1 MQNRVFD
8 IRIRKALLSDI
19 YALPAL
25 FINSIVSTCKND
37 YSPEQIKV
45 WCSSIQQ
52 KVRWE
57 KNIQDDF
64 FLIAEQSKQLIGFAS
79 IQNLS
84 YLDFL
89 YVHPQFQ
96 KQGVAGKLY
105 QLLEEEAMR
114 NKVVILQTEASIT
127 AKRFFEKK
135 GFSEQA
141 KQEVFIDGISLINY
155 KMSKIL

>member
-1 MQNRVFD
+1 MPTLLFT
-8 IRIRKALLSDI
+8 IRKALLSDL
-19 YALPAL
+19 ATLQTL
-25 FINSIVSTCKND
+25 FVNSIQTSCQID
-37 YSPEQIKV
+37 YYPEQIRV
-45 WCSSIQQ
+45 WCASIQNAA
-52 KVRWE
+52 RWE
-57 KNIQDDF
+57 RSLREDF
-64 FLIAEQSKQLIGFAS
+64 FLVAEQSGQLIGFAS
-79 IQNLS
+79 LHKLS

-96 KQGVAGKLY
+96 KQGVAGLLY

-114 NKVVILQTEASIT
+114 NKVAILQTEASIT

>member
-1 MQNRVFD
+1 MPHQLFT
-8 IRIRKALLSDI
+8 IRKALLSDLA
-19 YALPAL
+19 ALQAV
-25 FINSIVSTCKND
+25 FVDSIQTSCQND
-37 YSPEQIKV
+37 YNPKQIRV
-45 WCSSIQQ
+45 WCASIQNTA
-52 KVRWE
+52 RWE
-57 KNIQDDF
+57 RSLREDF
-64 FLIAEQSKQLIGFAS
+64 FLVAEHSDQLIGFAS
-79 IQNLS
+79 LHKLS
-84 YLDFL
+84 YLDFM

-96 KQGVAGKLY
+96 KQGVAGQLY